1 MDYTKLQNGS
11 DIRGVALGD
20 GANLTQQAAYDLAMA
35 FAQWLFERNDRGF
48 SLMGGKRF
56 KIAIGV
62 DSRVTGP
69 TLKQACIDGFLD
81 MGVDVVDCGMAS
93 TPAMFMTTV
102 ADGFCCDG
110 AIMVTASHL
119 PMNRN
124 GLKFFTKDGGLEKT
138 DISELIR
145 IAADGPAGGRL
156 DGSVRQADFMS
167 VYAGILADKIR
178 KATGEEKPF
187 DGFKIIVDAGNGAG
201 GFYVDK
207 VLKPLGADTEGS
219 QFLDPDGTFPNHIPN
234 PEDKDAMKSI
244 VDAVVK
250 TGADFGLIFDTDV
263 DRAGA
268 VDKGGSVLNKNR
280 LIAAISAIL
289 LKEFPGT
296 TIVTDSITS
305 SGLAEFIA
313 ARGGVHHRF
322 KRGYKNVINESIRL
336 NEGGTDSQLAIETSG
351 HAALKENYFLDD
363 GAYLVTRLLIEMAKL
378 KKQGHSISD
387 LIADLKEP
395 LESEEFRLNI
405 GTEDFKGYGADMIAA
420 LEAYAKTQDSYNIAP
435 DNHEGIR
442 VSFGDEDGNGWFL
455 VRLSLHDPL
464 IPVNVESDVKGGARM
479 ITEKLYAFLKGYD
492 KLDLAPIKNY
502 LK

>member
-1 MDYTKLQNGS
+1 MDYQKLQNGS
-11 DIRGVALGD
+11 DIRGIALGD
-20 GANLTQQAAYDLAMA
+20 DANLTQQAARDLAAA
-35 FAQWLFERNDRGF
+35 FVSWLSARTG
-48 SLMGGKRF
+48 SAP
-56 KIAIGV
+56 KIAIGM

-69 TLKQACIDGFLD
+69 ALKEACIGGFTA
-81 MGVDVVDCGMAS
+81 MGASVIDCGMAS

-102 ADGFCCDG
+102 TEGFLCDG
-110 AIMVTASHL
+110 AVMVTASHL

-124 GLKFFTKDGGLEKT
+124 GLKFFTKNGGLEKG
-138 DISELIR
+138 DIAELIR
-145 IAADGPAGGRL
+145 IAADIDAGGEAK
-156 DGSVRQADFMS
+156 GSVSTADFMS
-167 VYAGILADKIR
+167 VYSGILADKIKR
-178 KATGEEKPF
+178 ATGEEKPF
-187 DGFKIIVDAGNGAG
+187 EGFKIIVDAGNGAG
-201 GFYVDK
+201 GFYVDQ

-234 PEDKDAMKSI
+234 PENKEAMKSI
-244 VDAVVK
+244 VDAVVN
-250 TGADFGLIFDTDV
+250 TGADFGIIFDTDV

-313 ARGGVHHRF
+313 SRGGVHHRF

-336 NEGGTDSQLAIETSG
+336 NESGTDSQLAIETSG

-363 GAYLVTRLLIEMAKL
+363 GAYLVTRLLIEMARL
-378 KKQGHSISD
+378 KKQGHTISD

-405 GTEDFKGYGADMIAA
+405 SADDFKAYGNDMIAA
-420 LEAYAKTQDSYNIAP
+420 LMEYAKRQPEFNIAP

-442 VSFGDEDGNGWFL
+442 VSFDKENGNGWFL

-464 IPVNVESDVKGGARM
+464 IPVNVESDERGGARI
-479 ITEKLYAFLKGYD
+479 ITEKLYAFLKDYD
-492 KLDLAPIKNY
+492 KLDLSPIGNY

>member
-1 MDYTKLQNGS
+1 MDYQKLQNGS

-20 GANLTQQAAYDLAMA
+20 DANLTEQAACDLAAA
-35 FAQWLFERNDRGF
+35 FAKWLASRG
-48 SLMGGKRF
+48 MANP
-56 KIAIGV
+56 KIAIGM

-69 TLKQACIDGFLD
+69 ALRQACIEGFTA
-81 MGVDVVDCGMAS
+81 MGADVVDCGMAS

-102 ADGFCCDG
+102 TEGFLCDG
-110 AIMVTASHL
+110 AVMVTASHL

-124 GLKFFTKDGGLEKT
+124 GLKFFTRDGGLEKS
-138 DISELIR
+138 DIAELIR
-145 IAADGPAGGRL
+145 IAADIDSSGPAK
-156 DGSVRQADFMS
+156 GSVSEADFMS
-167 VYAGILADKIR
+167 VYAGILVDKI
-178 KATGEEKPF
+178 KGATGEEKPF
-187 DGFKIIVDAGNGAG
+187 EGFKIIVDAGNGAG

-207 VLKPLGADTEGS
+207 VLAPLGADTEGS
-219 QFLDPDGTFPNHIPN
+219 QFLNPDGTFPNHIPN
-234 PEDKDAMKSI
+234 PENKEAMKSI
-244 VDAVVK
+244 VDAVVN
-250 TGADFGLIFDTDV
+250 TGADFGIIFDTDV

-313 ARGGVHHRF
+313 GHGGVHHRF

-336 NEGGTDSQLAIETSG
+336 NESGTDSQLAIETSG

-378 KKQGHSISD
+378 KKQGHTISD

-405 GTEDFKGYGADMIAA
+405 GVDDFKAYGNDMIAA
-420 LEAYAKTQDSYNIAP
+420 LEAYAKQQPEFNIAP

-442 VSFGDEDGNGWFL
+442 ISFDEANGNGWFL

-464 IPVNVESDVKGGARM
+464 IPVNVESDERGGARI
-479 ITEKLYAFLKGYD
+479 ITEKLFSFLKGYD
-492 KLDLAPIKNY
+492 KLDLSPIENY

>member
-1 MDYTKLQNGS
+1 MDYRKLQNGS
-11 DIRGVALGD
+11 DIRGVALGE
-20 GANLTQQAAYDLAMA
+20 GTNLTIQAARDLALA
-35 FAQWLFERNDRGF
+35 FAAWLKQKKGTSR
-48 SLMGGKRF
+48 LT
-56 KIAIGV
+56 IAIGM

-69 TLKQACIDGFLD
+69 DLKKACIDGFLSA
-81 MGVDVVDCGMAS
+81 GADVIDCGMAS

-102 ADGFCCDG
+102 TDGFMCDG
-110 AIMVTASHL
+110 SVMVTASHL

-124 GLKFFTKDGGLEKT
+124 GLKFFTNEGGLEKE
-138 DISELIR
+138 DIARLIQ
-145 IAADGPAGGRL
+145 IADTVRDG
-156 DGSVRQADFMS
+156 DGSGKVRQADFMS
-167 VYAGILADKIR
+167 VYAKILADKIR
-178 KATGEEKPF
+178 EATGEEKPF

-207 VLKPLGADTEGS
+207 VLKPLGADTTGS
-219 QFLDPDGTFPNHIPN
+219 QFLEPDGTFPNHVPN
-234 PEDKDAMKSI
+234 PEDKKAMDSI
-244 VDAVVK
+244 VEAVKK

-305 SGLAEFIA
+305 SGLAQFIKA
-313 ARGGVHHRF
+313 HGGVHHRF
-322 KRGYKNVINESIRL
+322 RRGYKNVINESIRL
-336 NEGGTDSQLAIETSG
+336 NESGTDSQLAIETSG

-363 GAYLVTRLLIEMAKL
+363 GAYLVTRLLIELARLRKN
-378 KKQGHSISD
+378 GHSISD

-395 LESEEFRLNI
+395 AESEEFRLNI
-405 GTEDFKGYGADMIAA
+405 GVEDFKAYGNKVIED
-420 LEAYAKTQDSYNIAP
+420 LTAYAKQDRSFLIAP

-442 VSFGDEDGNGWFL
+442 VSFDKEHGDGWFL

-464 IPVNVESDVKGGARM
+464 IPVNVESDEKGGVRI
-479 ITEKLYAFLKGYD
+479 ITEKLYAFLKQYD
-492 KLDLAPIKNY
+492 QLDLTPIENY
-502 LK
+502 LNA

>member
-1 MDYTKLQNGS
+1 MDYQKLQNGS

-20 GANLTQQAAYDLAMA
+20 GANLTEPAARDLAAA
-35 FAQWLFERNDRGF
+35 FVKWLSARGNAQP
-48 SLMGGKRF
+48 
-56 KIAIGV
+56 KIAIGR

-69 TLKQACIDGFLD
+69 ALMQACIEGFTA
-81 MGVDVVDCGMAS
+81 MGADVLDCGMAS

-102 ADGFCCDG
+102 TDGFLCDG
-110 AIMVTASHL
+110 AVMVTASHL

-124 GLKFFTKDGGLEKT
+124 GLKFFTKDGGLEKS
-138 DISELIR
+138 DITELIR
-145 IAADGPAGGRL
+145 IAADITPAKEARGNI
-156 DGSVRQADFMS
+156 SQADFMS
-167 VYAGILADKIR
+167 VYAGILAEKIR

-187 DGFKIIVDAGNGAG
+187 EGFKIIVDAGNGAG

-207 VLKPLGADTEGS
+207 VLAPLGADTAGS
-219 QFLDPDGTFPNHIPN
+219 QFLEPDGTFPNHIPN
-234 PEDKDAMKSI
+234 PEDEDAMKSI

-250 TGADFGLIFDTDV
+250 NGADFGIIFDTDV

-313 ARGGVHHRF
+313 NHGGVHHRF

-336 NEGGTDSQLAIETSG
+336 NENGVDSQLAIETSG

-378 KKQGHSISD
+378 KKQGHTISD
-387 LIADLKEP
+387 LISDLKEP
-395 LESEEFRLNI
+395 FESREFRLNI
-405 GTEDFKGYGADMIAA
+405 GTDDFKAYGNEMIVA
-420 LEAYAKTQDSYNIAP
+420 LEEYAKKQPDFKIAP

-442 VSFGDEDGNGWFL
+442 VSFDKEQGAGWFL

-464 IPVNVESDVKGGARM
+464 IPVNVESDREGGVRI
-479 ITEKLYAFLKGYD
+479 ITEKLYAFLKDYD
-492 KLDLAPIKNY
+492 KLDLSPIERY

>member
-1 MDYTKLQNGS
+1 MDYQKLQNGS
-11 DIRGVALGD
+11 DIRGIALGGD
-20 GANLTQQAAYDLAMA
+20 ANLTEQAARDLAAA
-35 FAQWLFERNDRGF
+35 FAKWLALR
-48 SLMGGKRF
+48 SAAKL
-56 KIAIGV
+56 KIAIGM

-69 TLKQACIDGFLD
+69 ALRQACIEGFTA
-81 MGVDVVDCGMAS
+81 MGADVIDCGMAS

-102 ADGFCCDG
+102 TDGFLCDG
-110 AIMVTASHL
+110 AVMVTASHL

-124 GLKFFTKDGGLEKT
+124 GLKFFTKNGGLEKG
-138 DISELIR
+138 DIAELIR
-145 IAADGPAGGRL
+145 IAADIDSSGTAK
-156 DGSVRQADFMS
+156 GSVSTADFMS
-167 VYAGILADKIR
+167 VYAGILVDKIK

-187 DGFKIIVDAGNGAG
+187 EGFKIIVDAGNGAG

-207 VLKPLGADTEGS
+207 VLAPLGADTKGS

-234 PEDKDAMKSI
+234 PENKEAMKSI
-244 VDAVVK
+244 VDAVVN
-250 TGADFGLIFDTDV
+250 TEADFGIIFDTDV

-313 ARGGVHHRF
+313 SHGGVHHRF

-336 NEGGTDSQLAIETSG
+336 NESGTDSQLAIETSG

-378 KKQGHSISD
+378 KKQGHTISD

-405 GTEDFKGYGADMIAA
+405 GVDDFKAYGNDMIAA
-420 LEAYAKTQDSYNIAP
+420 LDAYAKQQPEFNIAP

-442 VSFGDEDGNGWFL
+442 VSFDEENGNGWFL

-464 IPVNVESDVKGGARM
+464 IPVNVESDEQGGARI
-479 ITEKLYAFLKGYD
+479 ITEKLFAFLKGYD
-492 KLDLAPIKNY
+492 KLDLSPIENY
-502 LK
+502 LG

>member
-1 MDYTKLQNGS
+1 MC
-11 DIRGVALGD
+11 IRD
-20 GANLTQQAAYDLAMA
+20 
-35 FAQWLFERNDRGF
+35 
-48 SLMGGKRF
+48 
-56 KIAIGV
+56 
-62 DSRVTGP
+62 
-69 TLKQACIDGFLD
+69 
-81 MGVDVVDCGMAS
+81 
-93 TPAMFMTTV
+93 
-102 ADGFCCDG
+102 
-110 AIMVTASHL
+110 
-119 PMNRN
+119 
-124 GLKFFTKDGGLEKT
+124 
-138 DISELIR
+138 
-145 IAADGPAGGRL
+145 
-156 DGSVRQADFMS
+156 S
-167 VYAGILADKIR
+167 VYAGILVDKIR
-178 KATGEEKPF
+178 KATGEERPF
-187 DGFKIIVDAGNGAG
+187 EGFKIIVDAGNGAG

-207 VLKPLGADTEGS
+207 VLAPLGADTEGS

-234 PEDKDAMKSI
+234 PENKEAMKSI
-244 VDAVVK
+244 VEAVVN
-250 TGADFGLIFDTDV
+250 TGADFGIIFDTDV

-313 ARGGVHHRF
+313 SRGGVHHRF

-336 NEGGTDSQLAIETSG
+336 NESGTDSQLAIETSG

-378 KKQGHSISD
+378 KKQGHTISD
-387 LIADLKEP
+387 LIADMKEP

-405 GTEDFKGYGADMIAA
+405 GADDFKAYGNSMIAA
-420 LEAYAKTQDSYNIAP
+420 LEAYAKQQPEFNIAP

-442 VSFGDEDGNGWFL
+442 VSFDKENGNGWFL

-464 IPVNVESDVKGGARM
+464 IPVNVESDEKGGVRI

-492 KLDLAPIKNY
+492 KLDLAPIESY

>member
-1 MDYTKLQNGS
+1 MDYQKLQNGS

-20 GANLTQQAAYDLAMA
+20 DANLTEQAACDLAAA
-35 FAQWLFERNDRGF
+35 FAEWLASRGTA
-48 SLMGGKRF
+48 KP
-56 KIAIGV
+56 KIAIGM

-69 TLKQACIDGFLD
+69 ALRQACIEGFTA
-81 MGVDVVDCGMAS
+81 MGADVVDCGMAS

-102 ADGFCCDG
+102 TEGFLCDG
-110 AIMVTASHL
+110 AVMVTASHL

-124 GLKFFTKDGGLEKT
+124 GLKFFTRDGGLEKS
-138 DISELIR
+138 DIAELIR
-145 IAADGPAGGRL
+145 IAADIDSSGPAK
-156 DGSVRQADFMS
+156 GSVSEADFMS
-167 VYAGILADKIR
+167 VYAGILVDKI
-178 KATGEEKPF
+178 KGATGEEKPF
-187 DGFKIIVDAGNGAG
+187 EGFKIIVDAGNGAG

-207 VLKPLGADTEGS
+207 VLAPLGADTEGS
-219 QFLDPDGTFPNHIPN
+219 QFLNPDGTFPNHIPN
-234 PEDKDAMKSI
+234 PENKEAMKSI
-244 VDAVVK
+244 VDAVVN
-250 TGADFGLIFDTDV
+250 TGADFGIIFDTDV

-313 ARGGVHHRF
+313 GHGGVHHRF

-336 NEGGTDSQLAIETSG
+336 NESGTDSQLAIETSG

-378 KKQGHSISD
+378 KKQGHTISD

-405 GTEDFKGYGADMIAA
+405 GVDDFKAYGNDMIAA
-420 LEAYAKTQDSYNIAP
+420 LEAYAKQQPEFNIAP

-442 VSFGDEDGNGWFL
+442 VSFDEANGNGWFL

-464 IPVNVESDVKGGARM
+464 IPVNVESDERGGARI
-479 ITEKLYAFLKGYD
+479 ITEKLFSFLKGYD
-492 KLDLAPIKNY
+492 KLDLSPIENY

>member
-1 MDYTKLQNGS
+1 MDYQKLQNGS

-20 GANLTQQAAYDLAMA
+20 DANLTEQAACDLAAA
-35 FAQWLFERNDRGF
+35 FAKWLASRG
-48 SLMGGKRF
+48 MANP
-56 KIAIGV
+56 KIAIGM

-69 TLKQACIDGFLD
+69 ALRQACIEGFTA
-81 MGVDVVDCGMAS
+81 MGADVVDCGMAS

-102 ADGFCCDG
+102 TEGFLCDG
-110 AIMVTASHL
+110 AVMVTASHL

-124 GLKFFTKDGGLEKT
+124 GLKFFTRDGGLEKS
-138 DISELIR
+138 DIAELIR
-145 IAADGPAGGRL
+145 IAADIDSSGPAK
-156 DGSVRQADFMS
+156 GSVSEADFMS
-167 VYAGILADKIR
+167 VYAGILVDKI
-178 KATGEEKPF
+178 KGATGEEKPF
-187 DGFKIIVDAGNGAG
+187 EGFKIIVDAGNGAG

-207 VLKPLGADTEGS
+207 VLAPLGADTEGS
-219 QFLDPDGTFPNHIPN
+219 QFLNPDGTFPNHIPN
-234 PEDKDAMKSI
+234 PENKEAMKSI
-244 VDAVVK
+244 VDAVVN
-250 TGADFGLIFDTDV
+250 TGADFGIIFDTDV

-313 ARGGVHHRF
+313 GHGGVHHRF

-336 NEGGTDSQLAIETSG
+336 NESGTDSQLAIETSG

-378 KKQGHSISD
+378 KKQGHTISD

-405 GTEDFKGYGADMIAA
+405 GVDDFKAYGNDMIAA
-420 LEAYAKTQDSYNIAP
+420 LEAYAKQQPEFNIAP

-442 VSFGDEDGNGWFL
+442 VSFDEANGNGWFL

-464 IPVNVESDVKGGARM
+464 IPVNVESDERGGARI
-479 ITEKLYAFLKGYD
+479 ITEKLFSFLKGYD
-492 KLDLAPIKNY
+492 KLDLSPIENY